1 MKYIAID
8 IEAIGLKPYNGTVW
22 MLSVTEGKKTYLY
35 ENCSGLS
42 RKDLPKEL
50 IAKLEDPSY
59 CKIIHNSEYDG
70 PYIGLNLGCKIR
82 NIWDTYLCEIV
93 IQGMRIPRG
102 SRDENLKLKYSA
114 GLEYVLQRYGFP
126 KPDKSIRN
134 TFIGREK
141 GIPFTKEEKEY
152 AKNDTK
158 YLLAIQKAQE
168 FLLTRDNLLEVA
180 LLENKVAE
188 RIIAM
193 RMQGI
198 GFNKDIWVKI
208 AEENTREFNKRM
220 AKLPKEVENWNSE
233 KQVKKYFMDR
243 GILIESYEDLD
254 KVYKSTKNTTLGNFI
269 SARALHKSVTS
280 YGLNWLEEGFVDA
293 DNRIR
298 CNVDQIINTGRNS
311 MSNPNLQQLPAE
323 GKHRSA
329 FVPKKGHSF
338 VIGDFSGQEIGIMAA
353 MAQEDLWIEAMLRGE
368 DIHALT
374 ASIINPSQWYASG
387 SKGCTFPKKCKCPGH
402 LEMRKPA
409 KINNFMLAY
418 GGGPMKFA
426 ESTGIDMLAAKVYV
440 AAHKRVIPRLTR
452 TLEKNARE
460 ALDTGVSFS
469 ADPYRR
475 RRVLRGQEPWQIA
488 NQGKNNPIQSAG
500 ANMLK
505 LAMISIPESLPIV
518 LVIHDEII
526 LEVPTKDAKKASKI
540 LKNVMEQAADYI
552 TGIKGLIK
560 VEPRIAQN
568 LMKDE

>member
-22 MLSVTEGKKTYLY
+22 MLSVTENKKTTLY
-35 ENCSGLS
+35 ENCNGLT

-50 IAKLEDPSY
+50 IAKLEDPTY

-70 PYIGLNLGCKIR
+70 PYIGLNLGCRIR

-93 IQGMRIPRG
+93 IQGMRVPRG

-134 TFIGREK
+134 TFVNREK
-141 GIPFTKEEKEY
+141 GIPFTKQEKEY

-158 YLLAIQKAQE
+158 YLPAIQKAQE
-168 FLLTRDNLLEVA
+168 YLLTRDNLLEVA

-198 GFNKDIWVKI
+198 GFDKNIWVKI
-208 AEENTREFNKRM
+208 AEENTNEFKKRT
-220 AKLPKEVENWNSE
+220 AKLPKDVENWNSE
-233 KQVKKYFMDR
+233 KQVKKYFMDL

-254 KVYKSTKNTTLGNFI
+254 KVYKATKNSTLGNFI

-280 YGLNWLEEGFVDA
+280 YGLNWLEEGFIDS
-293 DNRIR
+293 DDRIR

-329 FVPKKGHSF
+329 FVPKKGYSF

-353 MAQEDLWIEAMLRGE
+353 MSEEDLWIEAMLRGE

-374 ASIINPSQWYASG
+374 ASIINPGQWQASA

-402 LEMRKPA
+402 LDMRKPA

-426 ESTGIDMLAAKVYV
+426 ESVGVDMLAAKVYV
-440 AAHKRVIPRLTR
+440 SAHKRVIPRLTR
-452 TLEKNARE
+452 CLEKNARE
-460 ALDTGVSFS
+460 ALDTGVSYS

-475 RRVLRGQEPWQIA
+475 RRVLRGQESWQIA

-505 LAMISIPESLPIV
+505 LAMISIPENLPIV

-526 LEVPTKDAKKASKI
+526 LEVPTKNAKSAAKV

>member
-8 IEAIGLKPYNGTVW
+8 IEAIGLKPFGGTIW
-22 MLSVTEGKKTYLY
+22 MLSITEGKKTVLY
-35 ENCSGLS
+35 ENCNGLT
-42 RKDLPKEL
+42 RKDLPSYLLE
-50 IAKLEDPSY
+50 KLEDENY

-70 PYIGLNLGCKIR
+70 PYIGLNLGCQIK

-93 IQGMRIPRG
+93 IQGTRVPRG
-102 SRDENLKLKYSA
+102 SRDEELKLKYSA

-126 KPDKSIRN
+126 KPSKEIRN
-134 TFIGREK
+134 SFISREK
-141 GIPFTKEEKEY
+141 GKPFTKEERTY
-152 AKNDTK
+152 AKDDTK
-158 YLLAIQKAQE
+158 YLPAIQKMQE
-168 FLLTRDNLLEVA
+168 QKLIEDNLLEVA
-180 LLENKVAE
+180 QLENKVAE
-188 RIIAM
+188 KIIAM
-193 RMQGI
+193 RTRGI
-198 GFNKDIWVKI
+198 GFDTEIWKQI
-208 AEENTREFNKRM
+208 AEENTTEFNKRM
-220 AKLPKEVENWNSE
+220 SKLPKSVENWNSE
-233 KQVKKYFMDR
+233 KQVKKYFMEQ
-243 GILIESYEDLD
+243 GIIIQTYEELD
-254 KVYKSTKNTTLGNFI
+254 KVYQSTKNSTLGNFI
-269 SARALHKSVTS
+269 AARSLHKSVTS
-280 YGLNWLEEGFVDA
+280 YGLNWLAEGFIDA

-311 MSNPNLQQLPAE
+311 MSNPNLQQLPAG

-329 FVPKKGHSF
+329 FVAKKGHSF

-353 MAQEDLWIEAMLRGE
+353 MSEETLWIEAMLRGE

-374 ASIINPSQWYASG
+374 ASMVNPAQWQTSG
-387 SKGCTFPKKCKCPGH
+387 EKGCTFPKKCKCPGH

-418 GGGPMKFA
+418 GGGPQKFA
-426 ESTGIDMLAAKVYV
+426 ESTNTDMLSAKVYV
-440 AAHKRVIPRLTR
+440 SKHKRVIPNITR
-452 TLEKNARE
+452 CLDRNAKD
-460 ALDTGVSFS
+460 ALNTGVSYS

-475 RRVLRGQEPWQIA
+475 RRVLLGQEDWQIA

-505 LAMISIPESLPIV
+505 LAMINIPENYPIV

-526 LEVPTKDAKKASKI
+526 LEVPTKQAQKASKV
-540 LKNVMEQAADYI
+540 LKQIMESAADYI